1 MRRFLIGATILG
13 VLCVGQGTEPR
24 GAAAVTRALLPSSFQ
39 IVLPWTSG
47 AYRISSGYLNH
58 GVNGASCSGYHSNVD
73 KAGVTNDAYAIDFA
87 LPYRTPVVA
96 VATGRVMWAGLCDG
110 KRGPGYCNGS
120 STWPKYGNS
129 VSIAHYGTG
138 TGFTSFYAHLD
149 SIAVRSGDVVIGG
162 KTVLGY
168 VGQTG
173 TEGGVH
179 LHFAMYHN
187 DPASPLS
194 TPKNM
199 PPYGGVATAP
209 EPFADCVKSNG
220 APCTTLRAGDTLS
233 RATAPFGPITVS
245 VLSFRDDAS
254 TFLNTSHALEITYTY
269 DLGGRSPNG
278 YMLWSET
285 VPNCG
290 EYNPDGLSDGR
301 GTTTTIL
308 SCPGVGGLTTTAVR
322 LSIKAPD
329 GSTVYSHD
337 FPYVRTW

>member
-1 MRRFLIGATILG
+1 
-13 VLCVGQGTEPR
+13 
-24 GAAAVTRALLPSSFQ
+24 
-39 IVLPWTSG
+39 
-47 AYRISSGYLNH
+47 
-58 GVNGASCSGYHSNVD
+58 
-73 KAGVTNDAYAIDFA
+73 
-87 LPYRTPVVA
+87 
-96 VATGRVMWAGLCDG
+96 
-110 KRGPGYCNGS
+110 
-120 STWPKYGNS
+120 
-129 VSIAHYGTG
+129 
-138 TGFTSFYAHLD
+138 
-149 SIAVRSGDVVIGG
+149 
-162 KTVLGY
+162 
-168 VGQTG
+168 
-173 TEGGVH
+173 
-179 LHFAMYHN
+179 
-187 DPASPLS
+187 
-194 TPKNM
+194 M

-322 LSIKAPD
+322 LSIKTPD

-337 FPYVRTW
+337 FPLRARTGEIRPRASHTSLNGAASWASTKTDDQVGSSSSRPCY